1 MRRSFQRLS
10 VMACTMLLASCGSSG
25 GNNNAGSGGT
35 SGSGGSGSGSG
46 GTSGSGSGGKSGS
59 GGSGNTGSGGTSGGD
74 AGTGGTIVG
83 GKALTGDG
91 CAGGTCQN
99 PMCKALG
106 TAATF
111 DLTNVPQI
119 GFELQPM
126 YIPNDTIIPT
136 FDDVPDGTT
145 DPSDPTYKVYGPG
158 NNTKA
163 ILAFF
168 KTNNIHADF
177 FVNTNNWCG
186 DISMDDDCLATLTD
200 ILTNHNVANH
210 TIHHIHMGMDLM
222 PDIIT
227 DDSTNPPT
235 MISIPTG
242 CTDTTKPSCTDEL
255 NGVEDLVSRLSYGG
269 RPHLTRFRAPFGE
282 PYQAQGTGLAQ
293 VSADVAKFAV
303 EVGWHMDSLDS
314 SCDDSVATAPCFTG
328 QQIFNNV
335 VQLIGT
341 GPGTRWGV
349 VLMHGTFPW
358 TKDAVPMLFDPKTGY
373 LATHG
378 FKLATVEDAI
388 CWKYGMHSWEIVQK
402 LSGQARSPN

>member
-1 MRRSFQRLS
+1 
-10 VMACTMLLASCGSSG
+10 
-25 GNNNAGSGGT
+25 
-35 SGSGGSGSGSG
+35 
-46 GTSGSGSGGKSGS
+46 
-59 GGSGNTGSGGTSGGD
+59 
-74 AGTGGTIVG
+74 
-83 GKALTGDG
+83 
-91 CAGGTCQN
+91 
-99 PMCKALG
+99 
-106 TAATF
+106 
-111 DLTNVPQI
+111 
-119 GFELQPM
+119 
-126 YIPNDTIIPT
+126 
-136 FDDVPDGTT
+136 
-145 DPSDPTYKVYGPG
+145 
-158 NNTKA
+158 
-163 ILAFF
+163 
-168 KTNNIHADF
+168 
-177 FVNTNNWCG
+177 
-186 DISMDDDCLATLTD
+186 
-200 ILTNHNVANH
+200 
-210 TIHHIHMGMDLM
+210 
-222 PDIIT
+222 
-227 DDSTNPPT
+227 